1 MMWMALLGI
10 GLVAG
15 IAFIIDDDDDAP
27 AVSGGGDDTGGGT
40 DTGGGNDTGGGADI
54 DSFIG
59 ASGDD
64 EIEGDAENNTILGKN
79 GTDTLD
85 GNGGDD
91 RVFGDGGA
99 DSVQGGEG
107 NDSVFGGNGEDLVQG
122 GEDDDLVR
130 GGRNDDVLID
140 TTGTDRLQ
148 GDGGDDLII
157 ASGTM
162 DPDAEAAFLADPTPE
177 NGIGNLL
184 DQLQID
190 FSADSD
196 TEGDQAFGGSGDDTV
211 IFGVN
216 DTVGGGSGADTF
228 VTASWLEGQEAATV
242 TDFDP
247 AEDQLMYAYDPA
259 DGEPELT
266 VELIENSDGT
276 SDAVI
281 SANGSEV
288 IRVLDQDDSFD
299 LTEHVLLL
307 NGVRAA

>member
-1 MMWMALLGI
+1 MAWMIALGVAA
-10 GLVAG
+10 VAG
-15 IAFIIDDDDDAP
+15 LFLIFDDDDDP
-27 AVSGGGDDTGGGT
+27 VTDTGGGS
-40 DTGGGNDTGGGADI
+40 DTGGGNDTGGGDEV
-54 DSFIG
+54 DPFVG

-64 EIEGDAENNTILGKN
+64 EIEGDAEDNTILGKN
-79 GTDTLD
+79 GMDTLD
-85 GNGGDD
+85 GNAGND
-91 RVFGDGGA
+91 RVFGDGGQ

-107 NDSVFGGNGEDLVQG
+107 NDSVFGGRGDDLVQG
-122 GEDDDLVR
+122 GEGDDLVR

-162 DPDAEAAFLADPTPE
+162 DPAAAEAFLADPEPD
-177 NGIGNLL
+177 NGIANLL
-184 DQLQID
+184 DQLLID

-211 IFGVN
+211 IFGVD

-228 VTASWLEGQEAATV
+228 VTASWLEGQEAATI
-242 TDFDP
+242 TDFDTE
-247 AEDQLMYAYDPA
+247 EDRLIYAFDPA
-259 DGEPELT
+259 DGEPALTMEL
-266 VELIENSDGT
+266 VENRDGT

-288 IRVLDQDDSFD
+288 IRVLEQDDSFD
-299 LTEHVLLL
+299 LAEHILLI
-307 NGVRAA
+307 NGARAA

>member
-15 IAFIIDDDDDAP
+15 IALIVDDDDDAP
-27 AVSGGGDDTGGGT
+27 ANADGGDDNGGDTGGGDDTGGGSE
-40 DTGGGNDTGGGADI
+40 I
-54 DSFIG
+54 DPFIG

-64 EIEGDAENNTILGKN
+64 EIDGDAEDNTLLGKN
-79 GTDTLD
+79 GEDTLD
-85 GNGGDD
+85 GGEGDD
-91 RVFGDGGA
+91 RVFGDGGK
-99 DSVQGGEG
+99 DNVEGGEG
-107 NDSVFGGNGEDLVQG
+107 NDSVFGGNGDDLVQG
-122 GEDDDLVR
+122 GEGDDLVR
-130 GGRNDDVLID
+130 GGRDDDVLID
-140 TTGTDRLQ
+140 ATGTDRLQ

-162 DPDAEAAFLADPTPE
+162 DPDAEAAFLADPEPQ

-196 TEGDQAFGGSGDDTV
+196 TDGDQAFGGAGDDTV

-228 VTASWLEGQEAATV
+228 VTASWLEGEGPATV

-247 AEDQLMYAYDPA
+247 DEDQLMYAYDPA
-259 DGEPELT
+259 AGEPDLT
-266 VELIENSDGT
+266 VDLVENGDGT
-276 SDAVI
+276 SDAIV

-288 IRVLDQDDSFD
+288 IRVQDQDDSFD
-299 LTEHVLLL
+299 LAEHVLLL
-307 NGVRAA
+307 NGVRTG

>member
-1 MMWMALLGI
+1 MVWMAALGI
-10 GLVAG
+10 ALVAG
-15 IAFIIDDDDDAP
+15 LVLIIDDDDDSTTDT
-27 AVSGGGDDTGGGT
+27 SGGSDTDGGT
-40 DTGGGNDTGGGADI
+40 DTGGGADI

-64 EIEGDAENNTILGKN
+64 EIEGDDENNTILGKN

-85 GNGGDD
+85 GNAGDD
-91 RVFGDGGA
+91 RVFGDGGN

-107 NDSVFGGNGEDLVQG
+107 NDSVFGGNGEDLVKG

-140 TTGTDRLQ
+140 STGADRLQ
-148 GDGGDDLII
+148 GDGGDDLIV

-162 DPDAEAAFLADPTPE
+162 DADASAAFEANPVPD

-184 DQLQID
+184 DQLLID

-196 TEGDQAFGGSGDDTV
+196 TEGDEAFGGSGDDTV

-228 VTASWLEGQEAATV
+228 VTASWLEGQDAATV

-259 DGEPELT
+259 EGIPELT
-266 VELIENSDGT
+266 VEMVENDDGT
-276 SDAVI
+276 TDAIV

-288 IRVLDQDDSFD
+288 IRVLEQDDTFD
-299 LTEHVLLL
+299 LSENILLI
-307 NGVRAA
+307 NGVRVA